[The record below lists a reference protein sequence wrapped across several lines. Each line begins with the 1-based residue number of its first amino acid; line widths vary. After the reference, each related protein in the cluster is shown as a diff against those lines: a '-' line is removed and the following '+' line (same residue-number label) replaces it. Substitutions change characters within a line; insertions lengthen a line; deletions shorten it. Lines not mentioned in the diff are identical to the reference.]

1 MDNSTTAENYFLEV
15 KELRKSYNG
24 FEALKGI
31 SFEVKKGEIFGLLGT
46 NGAGKTTTIK
56 IIAGIIPPSS
66 GEVKINGEPIT
77 KNPIKIKHQI
87 GYVPQDISIIPNL
100 SAYENLRLVG
110 KLYGVPKERIFY
122 MLKAIDLWDRK
133 DSMVQTFSGGMIRKL
148 EIAMAMLHEPKL
160 LLLDEPSVGLDPNAK
175 LNIWNFL
182 KSRKQD
188 MATLI
193 TTHDM
198 NEAERLCDKI
208 AIMKKGEIIA
218 KGTLDELRDIIK
230 DKNASLEEIF
240 IKLTGESLE
249 EDTQDIKSIRKTR
262 NIVKR
267 LS

>member
-1 MDNSTTAENYFLEV
+1 MEEYFLEV
-15 KELRKSYNG
+15 KDLKKSYNG
-24 FEALKGI
+24 LEALKGI
-31 SFEVKKGEIFGLLGT
+31 SFEVRKGEIFGLLGT

-56 IIAGIIPPSS
+56 IIAGIIPPTS
-66 GEVKINGEPIT
+66 GEVKIQGKSIKE
-77 KNPIKIKHQI
+77 NPIKIKSQI

-100 SAYENLRLVG
+100 SAYENLRLIG
-110 KLYGVPKERIFY
+110 KLYGVSKDSVEQ
-122 MLKAIDLWDRK
+122 MLKAVNLWDRK

-148 EIAMAMLHEPKL
+148 EIAMALLHSPKL
-160 LLLDEPSVGLDPNAK
+160 LLLDEPSVGLDPSAK
-175 LNIWNFL
+175 LNIWDFL
-182 KSRKQD
+182 KSEKQS

-198 NEAERLCDKI
+198 NEAERICDRI
-208 AIMKKGEIIA
+208 AIMKKGQIVA
-218 KGTLDELRDIIK
+218 KGTLEELRELIG

-240 IKLTGESLE
+240 IQLTGENIE

>member
-1 MDNSTTAENYFLEV
+1 LEEYFLEV
-15 KELRKSYNG
+15 KDLKKSYNG
-24 FEALKGI
+24 LEALKGI

-56 IIAGIIPPSS
+56 IIAGIIPPTS
-66 GEVKINGEPIT
+66 GEIKIQGKSIKE
-77 KNPIKIKHQI
+77 NPIKIKSQI

-100 SAYENLRLVG
+100 SAYENLRLIG
-110 KLYGVPKERIFY
+110 KLYGVSKDNVEQ
-122 MLKAIDLWDRK
+122 MLKAVNLWDRK
-133 DSMVQTFSGGMIRKL
+133 DSMVQMFSGGMIRKL
-148 EIAMAMLHEPKL
+148 EIAIALLHSPKL
-160 LLLDEPSVGLDPNAK
+160 LLLDEPSVGLDPSAK
-175 LNIWNFL
+175 LNIWDFL
-182 KSRKQD
+182 KSEKQS

-198 NEAERLCDKI
+198 NEAERICDRI
-208 AIMKKGEIIA
+208 AIMKKGQIVA
-218 KGTLDELRDIIK
+218 KGTLEELRELIG

-240 IKLTGESLE
+240 IQLTGENIE

>member
-1 MDNSTTAENYFLEV
+1 MEEYFLEV
-15 KELRKSYNG
+15 KDLKKSYNG
-24 FEALKGI
+24 LEALKGI

-56 IIAGIIPPSS
+56 IIAGIIPPTS
-66 GEVKINGEPIT
+66 GEIKIQGKSIKE
-77 KNPIKIKHQI
+77 NPIKIKSQI

-100 SAYENLRLVG
+100 SAYENLRLIG
-110 KLYGVPKERIFY
+110 KLYGVSKDNVEQ
-122 MLKAIDLWDRK
+122 MLKAVNLWDRK
-133 DSMVQTFSGGMIRKL
+133 DSMVQMFSGGMIRKL
-148 EIAMAMLHEPKL
+148 EIAIALLHSPKL
-160 LLLDEPSVGLDPNAK
+160 LLLDEPSVGLDPSAK
-175 LNIWNFL
+175 LNIWDFL
-182 KSRKQD
+182 KSEKQS

-198 NEAERLCDKI
+198 NEAERICDRI
-208 AIMKKGEIIA
+208 AIMKKGQIVA
-218 KGTLDELRDIIK
+218 KGTLEELRELIG

-240 IKLTGESLE
+240 IQLTGENIE

>member
-1 MDNSTTAENYFLEV
+1 MEEYFLEV
-15 KELRKSYNG
+15 KDLKKNYNG

-56 IIAGIIPPSS
+56 IIAGIIPPTS
-66 GEVKINGEPIT
+66 GEVKIQGKSIKENT
-77 KNPIKIKHQI
+77 IKIKSQI

-100 SAYENLRLVG
+100 SAYENLRLIG
-110 KLYGVPKERIFY
+110 KLYGVSKDNVEQ
-122 MLKAIDLWDRK
+122 MLKAVNLWDRK

-148 EIAMAMLHEPKL
+148 EIAMALLHSPKL
-160 LLLDEPSVGLDPNAK
+160 LLLDEPSVGLDPNSK
-175 LNIWNFL
+175 LSIWSFL
-182 KSRKQD
+182 KSKKQD
-188 MATLI
+188 MAVLI

-198 NEAERLCDKI
+198 NEAERICDRI
-208 AIMKKGEIIA
+208 AIMKKGQIVA
-218 KGTLDELRDIIK
+218 KGTLEELRELIG
-230 DKNASLEEIF
+230 DKNASLEKIF
-240 IKLTGESLE
+240 IQLTGENIE

>member
-1 MDNSTTAENYFLEV
+1 LEEYFLEV
-15 KELRKSYNG
+15 KDLKKNYNG

-56 IIAGIIPPSS
+56 IIAGIIPPTS
-66 GEVKINGEPIT
+66 GEVKIQGKSIKE
-77 KNPIKIKHQI
+77 NPIKIKSRI

-100 SAYENLRLVG
+100 SAYENLRLIG
-110 KLYGVPKERIFY
+110 KLYGVSKDNVEQ
-122 MLKAIDLWDRK
+122 MLKAVNLWDRK

-148 EIAMAMLHEPKL
+148 EIAMALLHSPKL
-160 LLLDEPSVGLDPNAK
+160 LLLDEPSVGLDPNSK
-175 LNIWNFL
+175 LSIWNFL
-182 KSRKQD
+182 KSKKQD
-188 MATLI
+188 MAVLI

-198 NEAERLCDKI
+198 NEAERICDRI
-208 AIMKKGEIIA
+208 AIMKKGQIVA
-218 KGTLDELRDIIK
+218 KGTLEELRELIG

-240 IKLTGESLE
+240 IQLTGENIE

>member
-1 MDNSTTAENYFLEV
+1 LEEYFLEV
-15 KELRKSYNG
+15 KDLKKSYNG
-24 FEALKGI
+24 LEALKGI

-56 IIAGIIPPSS
+56 IIAGIIPPTS
-66 GEVKINGEPIT
+66 GEVKIQGKSIKE
-77 KNPIKIKHQI
+77 NPIKIKSQI

-100 SAYENLRLVG
+100 SAYENLRLIG
-110 KLYGVPKERIFY
+110 KLYGVSKDNVEQ
-122 MLKAIDLWDRK
+122 MLKAVNLWDRK
-133 DSMVQTFSGGMIRKL
+133 DSMVQMFSGGMIRKL
-148 EIAMAMLHEPKL
+148 EIAIALLHSPKL
-160 LLLDEPSVGLDPNAK
+160 LLLDEPSVGLDPSAK
-175 LNIWNFL
+175 LNIWDFL
-182 KSRKQD
+182 KSEKQS

-198 NEAERLCDKI
+198 NEAERICDRI
-208 AIMKKGEIIA
+208 AIMKKGQIVA
-218 KGTLDELRDIIK
+218 KGTLEELRELIG

-240 IKLTGESLE
+240 IQLTGENIE